1 VDGSG
6 AGRSSAREFGAP
18 GAPGP
23 PRRGRP
29 RGPGRSLID
38 PVELLREAAAIAS
51 PSGEERALA
60 EHLVARLSPLPGRAF
75 VDESGSAVWRLGIG
89 PLRVT
94 FLGHID
100 TVPGEIP
107 VRIEEGRLY
116 GRGTVDA
123 KGPLCA
129 AIAAAS
135 RLEEGTLER
144 LALTIIGATE
154 EETPTS
160 RGARHALDAYEA
172 PDLVIVGEPSGWNCM
187 TLGYKGRLVLRVEVA
202 KPAHHSAGSESTAAE
217 DAVSAWRAIEAWA
230 ESANR
235 GREGLFERV
244 QAGLQHI
251 ASREDGLEQACM
263 AVIGFRLP
271 PSLPPDR
278 AIADLQEVLPA
289 GPFYEFGGREQPY
302 RGERDTVLT
311 RAFRVAIRRHGGQ
324 PRLKLKTGTSDMNVV
339 APRWNVPMVAYGPG
353 DSSLDHTPVE
363 HVEVADLYRAC
374 DVLTSV
380 FELLSGSGEAA

>member
-1 VDGSG
+1 MG
-6 AGRSSAREFGAP
+6 AL
-18 GAPGP
+18 GP
-23 PRRGRP
+23 PRHRRTG
-29 RGPGRSLID
+29 GPSRSLID

-60 EHLVARLSPLPGRAF
+60 EHLVARLRSLPGSAF
-75 VDESGSAVWRLGIG
+75 VDESGSAVWRLGSG

-129 AIAAAS
+129 AIAAAA
-135 RLEEGTLER
+135 RLGERTLER
-144 LALTIIGATE
+144 LTLTIIGATE
-154 EETPTS
+154 EEAPSS
-160 RGARHALDAYEA
+160 RGARHALSAYEA
-172 PDLVIVGEPSGWNCM
+172 PDLLIVGEPSGWNAV
-187 TLGYKGRLVLRVEVA
+187 TLGYKGRLVLRIEVA

-217 DAVSAWRAIEAWA
+217 DAVSAWRAVEAWA
-230 ESANR
+230 EEANR

-244 QAGLQHI
+244 QAGLQQI
-251 ASREDGLEQACM
+251 TSRQDGLEQGCT

-271 PSLPPDR
+271 PWLPPDR
-278 AIADLQEVLPA
+278 AVAALEEVLPA
-289 GPFYEFGGREQPY
+289 GPAYEFSGREQPY
-302 RGERDTVLT
+302 RGGRDTVLT

-339 APRWNVPMVAYGPG
+339 APHWNVPMLAYGPG

-363 HVEVADLYRAC
+363 HVEVTDLRRAC
-374 DVLTSV
+374 DVLSSV
-380 FELLSGSGEAA
+380 FELLPDGPGRAA